1 MDHDLADFHNFL
13 EKDFCYNAPG
23 KTKRGVT
30 CVGRQTKLDG
40 GLDNV
45 WVLNPS
51 LHIDEMGNQIPLECS
66 PYYVAA
72 PYIETCYGKNSSK
85 IDIKSTV
92 TLPLESRNSLDN
104 LLVDILFQV
113 RKFVITVSII
123 ITFKSSLL
131 FSHCFFPFSPCP
143 GSM

>member
-1 MDHDLADFHNFL
+1 MESLFIKQRFLTELRTTFGFGGLSYSLMDHDLADFHNFL

-72 PYIETCYGKNSSK
+72 P
-85 IDIKSTV
+85 
-92 TLPLESRNSLDN
+92 
-104 LLVDILFQV
+104 
-113 RKFVITVSII
+113 
-123 ITFKSSLL
+123 
-131 FSHCFFPFSPCP
+131 
-143 GSM
+143 